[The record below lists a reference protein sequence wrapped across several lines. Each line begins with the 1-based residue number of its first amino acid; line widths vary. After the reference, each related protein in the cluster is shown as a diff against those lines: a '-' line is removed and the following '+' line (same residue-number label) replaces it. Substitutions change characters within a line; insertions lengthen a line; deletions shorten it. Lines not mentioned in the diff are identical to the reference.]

1 MTTAEVTTTVETQA
15 LPSLVAT
22 EGGGAFATTV
32 QEATGFLG
40 HSGFEL
46 TNLQGTLNT
55 AETIG
60 ERMFTGHAL
69 DMMQARGFV
78 PSVVENAI
86 QTGASFPGN
95 TAGTMGY
102 FDVFNNLRVILNMD
116 TGAVIT
122 VISGAP

>member
-1 MTTAEVTTTVETQA
+1 MAAEGAGTFQA
-15 LPSLVAT
+15 I
-22 EGGGAFATTV
+22 E

-46 TNLQGTLNT
+46 TNLQGTLNA

-60 ERMFTGHAL
+60 DRMFTGHAL

-86 QTGASFPGN
+86 QTGGAFSGN
-95 TAGTMGY
+95 TVGTIGY
-102 FDVFNNLRVILNMD
+102 FDVTNNLRVILNMD

-122 VISGAP
+122 VIPGAP